1 VIASAVT
8 AQAQAAP
15 PEFGSS
21 VAAELMFFGVVA
33 VLAVGALVLYL
44 RNRSPRP

>member
-1 VIASAVT
+1 VIASATQV
-8 AQAQAAP
+8 QAQAA

-33 VLAVGALVLYL
+33 VLAIGALVLYL